1 MTRTLEPPQLD
12 SSRTYPRFKT
22 RSTGSPA
29 PFSPVQ
35 ISLSVAFAF
44 VVLSLLVLA
53 FVALAGPEDEA
64 GNASPADPNNGA
76 EPAEVDPLSSKELE
90 VLDNLSS
97 AFEHV
102 ATQLEPS
109 VVSITATRTIRS
121 SSSRQQIPD
130 QLREFFGDDF
140 FNRFQQQQ
148 APGNSQQR
156 GGGTGVIV
164 SKDGYIM
171 TNAHVVRMA
180 DEVEITLADERKL
193 TAEIIGRDDKT
204 DIAVLKVDADDLVP
218 ARLGDSDRT
227 RVGQWVMA
235 FGSPFGLHQTV
246 TAGIISATGRD
257 SVGIAEYED
266 FLQSDAAINPGN
278 SGGPL
283 VNLRGEVIGIN
294 TAIAS
299 RSGGYMGIGF
309 AIPVNMASE
318 IRDELIA
325 NGEVQRG
332 RLGILIQ
339 EMTPELAE
347 SFNFDST
354 RGALIGDVMKD
365 GPADK
370 AGLKAGD
377 IVTQFGDSTIHSV
390 TQLRNLVASTQPGS
404 NVDVTVFR
412 NGTSQTIKVEVGEL
426 LNDSTA
432 ATTSRPQQATE
443 VAGLNVKTLTEDLR
457 RQIGASQ
464 DIEGV
469 VVTAVQPNSLAY
481 ERGLRP
487 GDVIMEI
494 NSQSVTSA
502 EDFEEQVNDESL
514 AEGIRLSVA
523 RQGTRRFVF
532 LKTNGD

>member
-1 MTRTLEPPQLD
+1 MTRTLEPPRLD
-12 SSRTYPRFKT
+12 STRPDRPRQH
-22 RSTGSPA
+22 SHVESPA
-29 PFSPVQ
+29 SFSASQ
-35 ISLSVAFAF
+35 ASLGVGFAF
-44 VVLSLLVLA
+44 VFLSLLVLA
-53 FVALAGPEDEA
+53 FIALSEPEGEA
-64 GNASPADPNNGA
+64 GDARPGNAAPAP
-76 EPAEVDPLSSKELE
+76 EVDPLSSEELE

-102 ATQLEPS
+102 AIQLEPS
-109 VVSITATRTIRS
+109 VVSITSTRTIQS
-121 SSSRQQIPD
+121 TSSRQQIPD

-140 FNRFQQQQ
+140 FKRYQQQS
-148 APGNSQQR
+148 PGSSQQR

-164 SKDGYIM
+164 SDDGYIM
-171 TNAHVVRMA
+171 TNAHVVRNA
-180 DEVEITLADERKL
+180 DEVEVTLADERKFE
-193 TAEIIGRDDKT
+193 AEIVGRDDKT
-204 DIAVLKVDADDLVP
+204 DIAVLKIEAVDLVP

-257 SVGIAEYED
+257 RVGIAEYED

-339 EMTPELAE
+339 DMSPELAE
-347 SFNFDST
+347 SFNFDGT
-354 RGALIGDVMKD
+354 NGALIGDVMKG

-377 IVTQFGDSTIHSV
+377 IVTEFGETEIQFV
-390 TQLRNLVASTQPGS
+390 TQLRNTVASAEPGS
-404 NVDVTVFR
+404 KVNVTIFR
-412 NGTSQTIKVEVGEL
+412 DGKIQTIEVEVGEL
-426 LNDSTA
+426 LNDSATTTA
-432 ATTSRPQQATE
+432 ARPVDAAE
-443 VAGLNVKTLTEDLR
+443 VAGLKVRALTEDLR
-457 RQIGASQ
+457 EQIGASN
-464 DIEGV
+464 DIQGV
-469 VVTAVQPNSLAY
+469 VVTAVQPDSLAY

-494 NSQSVTSA
+494 NSEAVTST
-502 EDFEEQVNDESL
+502 EDFEQRVNPDAL
-514 AEGIRLSVA
+514 TEGVRFSVA

-532 LKTNGD
+532 LKSQTE